1 MPEEGEPEF
10 YWLKKDGSKGKFI
23 TTMNNGWKM
32 LEFPNGQR
40 KRFPLP
46 LLTREPPAGAKEE
59 EPAKKDDKKSGGGG
73 GGKEKKEKKEK
84 PKKKKKEE
92 SESEESDDDKSEESE
107 DERQLERQDSVPNYA
122 PHEYRLPAPS
132 ASTSK
137 VGKWLKKM
145 GFKNHVKDAKKNRID
160 GWALRYMQDVAR
172 RASPQEYSQY
182 ARQHFPKMTI
192 GEISSLGGRL
202 LYKAGVTE
210 WV

>member
-1 MPEEGEPEF
+1 MGGEGDPEF
-10 YWLKKDGSKGKFI
+10 YYLKKDGQKGKFI

-32 LEFPNGQR
+32 LEMKDGAR
-40 KRFPLP
+40 KRFPLA
-46 LLTREPPAGAKEE
+46 LLTSTAPAGAAEE
-59 EPAKKDDKKSGGGG
+59 EGKKDDKD
-73 GGKEKKEKKEK
+73 GKDGKGDKKKKEKK
-84 PKKKKKEE
+84 KKAE
-92 SESEESDDDKSEESE
+92 SSSDEDEDSSDDDDKSEPEPLKS
-107 DERQLERQDSVPNYA
+107 A
-122 PHEYRLPAPS
+122 PAYGVHEYRLPAPS
-132 ASTSK
+132 ASVTK

-145 GFKNHVKDAKKNRID
+145 GFKHHIKDAKKNRID

-210 WV
+210 WI